1 MEESKLACLLFS
13 ISAET
18 LLKRIEILQDQ
29 IKECEGEI
37 PYNFWCGSCKE
48 KMKKVK
54 SLFRKIHDKETVY
67 SSNYTSSLA
76 GGHLD
81 SNTLQEAI
89 EQIKQVDPFSKPTA
103 TAFLEYKC
111 LKCGLIY
118 HLCHPGRCECGGEV
132 EQI

>member
-1 MEESKLACLLFS
+1 MEKTKLLFP
-13 ISAET
+13 ISNET
-18 LLKRIEILQDQ
+18 LLRRTEILQDQ

-37 PYNFWCGSCKE
+37 PYTFWCDSCKE

-54 SLFRKIHDKETVY
+54 NFKFQHLKER
-67 SSNYTSSLA
+67 
-76 GGHLD
+76 
-81 SNTLQEAI
+81 LQILNNAAYMG
-89 EQIKQVDPFSKPTA
+89 VDIAARFSKPTA

-132 EQI
+132 EPI